1 MQNIRG
7 MAWSPQGTLVVT
19 VASGVNANSVVEL
32 DADGNYLG
40 YFIEP
45 GLDDLN
51 SPWFVAFRDDDVLVS
66 TSGSEAVHSFSQDGT
81 TANPRF
87 VNEIR
92 WPEQIE
98 ETPEG
103 TVLVANWN
111 TRANTPPRGVHEYS
125 ATGEHLG
132 HYAVPGAN
140 SYAGVHPLGNGNI
153 LTTTE
158 DGVFEIDRT
167 GALVEE
173 EQSGGRGRFISEVV
187 MPDLQACQTP
197 EEISWLDVD
206 PVAGSN
212 ARHET
217 TSVELTVDPAGMVEG
232 THSARLCVSSND
244 EMRPYVPVDVTMTVE
259 PPACDATV
267 TGRVNGGLTVT
278 DAVCVE
284 PGAVINGGL
293 TVEPGGILLMD
304 GARVNGGLTSTG
316 AEWVEITS
324 STIAGD
330 VTITGTT
337 RRLVFEDNVVRGTV
351 VIRDNPVID

>member
-1 MQNIRG
+1 M
-7 MAWSPQGTLVVT
+7 
-19 VASGVNANSVVEL
+19 
-32 DADGNYLG
+32 
-40 YFIEP
+40 
-45 GLDDLN
+45 
-51 SPWFVAFRDDDVLVS
+51 
-66 TSGSEAVHSFSQDGT
+66 
-81 TANPRF
+81 
-87 VNEIR
+87 
-92 WPEQIE
+92 
-98 ETPEG
+98 
-103 TVLVANWN
+103 
-111 TRANTPPRGVHEYS
+111 
-125 ATGEHLG
+125 
-132 HYAVPGAN
+132 PGAN